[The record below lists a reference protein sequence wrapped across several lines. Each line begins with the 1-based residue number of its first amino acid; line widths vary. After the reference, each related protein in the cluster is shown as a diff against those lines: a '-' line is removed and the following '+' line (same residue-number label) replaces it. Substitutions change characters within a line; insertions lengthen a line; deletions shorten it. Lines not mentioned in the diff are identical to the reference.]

1 MHTLRHSFPLIALT
15 AVTWTA
21 AAGAQPL
28 DFVTVGAP
36 GNADASP
43 QDFPML
49 DQIRVGPIG
58 RVDYEFRIMRTEVT
72 TSQWLEFVE
81 AYTPFYSG
89 TFPQAVNDWGL
100 QGLNLYSATGN
111 DADPQWFMFPGSDR
125 HAADVSWVHATRF
138 CNWLHNGKVNA
149 AWAFETGAYDTST
162 YADQGAGIWTGQ
174 NQRSPDA
181 RFWIPSLDE
190 WTKAMFYDP
199 NKFGPGVGG
208 YNAYPTGSD
217 IAPVSGLPGTPNAT
231 TSVNLG
237 PDRFDVG
244 SYPTAASPW
253 GLLDGSGGLREMV
266 EWDGLPPGQLGG
278 MSRGTSNSSFFPD
291 IEDRLDFSIG
301 GGGFATTSTA
311 GLRLASS
318 IPSPSVLPVF
328 VSVILIHTFRRR
340 KLHEGGWHNLKH

>member
-1 MHTLRHSFPLIALT
+1 MHPNSRTVFTSVFIGSLSF
-15 AVTWTA
+15 A
-21 AAGAQPL
+21 AITFAQPL

-49 DQIRVGPIG
+49 DQIGVGPIG

-100 QGLNLYSATGN
+100 QGLNLYSGTGN

-162 YADQGAGIWTGQ
+162 YVYQGAGIWTGQ

-190 WTKAMFYDP
+190 WTKAMYYDP

-237 PDRFDVG
+237 PDRFNVG

-278 MSRGTSNSSFFPD
+278 LLRGTSNASFSSAT
-291 IEDRLDFSIG
+291 EDRLDFSILG
-301 GGGFATTSTA
+301 GGNAGSSTY
-311 GLRLASS
+311 GLRIAAS
-318 IPSPSVLPVF
+318 IPSPTPLVTLALP
-328 VSVILIHTFRRR
+328 LGLCLLRRR
-340 KLHEGGWHNLKH
+340 TSSPSRP

>member
-1 MHTLRHSFPLIALT
+1 MQLKPRTVFTSVYIGSLSFAPIT
-15 AVTWTA
+15 F
-21 AAGAQPL
+21 AQPL

-43 QDFPML
+43 QDFPLL
-49 DQIRVGPIG
+49 DLRGVGPIG

-162 YADQGAGIWTGQ
+162 YVDQGAGVWTGQ
-174 NQRSPDA
+174 GQRSPDA

-237 PDRFDVG
+237 PDRFNVG
-244 SYPTAASPW
+244 SYPSAASPW

-301 GGGFATTSTA
+301 GGGFATTSTS
-311 GLRLASS
+311 GLRIAAS
-318 IPSPSVLPVF
+318 IPSPTPLVTLTLP
-328 VSVILIHTFRRR
+328 LGLCLLRRR
-340 KLHEGGWHNLKH
+340 TSSPSRP